1 METKEEG
8 LDYLDDLQDWQK
20 EILNSVQGIDIDNL
34 FKEERE
40 IPLTQSQKDML
51 EKVLGD
57 DFYISD
63 EKVRETLEAVLEL
76 GFYYERDRKIL
87 NIARD
92 CYLKGK
98 NWIKRSYR

>member
-20 EILNSVQGIDIDNL
+20 EILKVHKFDIDNL
-34 FKEERE
+34 FENENE
-40 IPLTQSQKDML
+40 IPITKAQANML

>member
-76 GFYYERDRKIL
+76 
-87 NIARD
+87 
-92 CYLKGK
+92 
-98 NWIKRSYR
+98 